1 MKKRLLILL
10 LVLLAALAA
19 AMWWLR
25 GNLDGLIKDAI
36 VRYGSEM
43 TQAEVQVGSVELHI
57 KQGQAVIRN
66 LKIGNPAGF
75 KTPYALAVGEIELD
89 LDMDTLMQKVV
100 TVRKIAIKA
109 PDVIYEKGESM
120 TNFDALLKNIAVS
133 LGSQSAG
140 KAQSAKG
147 QAEGKKLI
155 VDELSLTQAKAQASA
170 PFMNGQTVSLTLPDT
185 TLRNLGKSK
194 GGLHAAELG
203 QEVASALNQK
213 LASAFSFDH
222 MAKSVSG
229 AFEKAA
235 DSIKGLFGK

>member
-75 KTPYALAVGEIELD
+75 KTPYALEVGEIE
-89 LDMDTLMQKVV
+89 M
-100 TVRKIAIKA
+100 
-109 PDVIYEKGESM
+109 PC
-120 TNFDALLKNIAVS
+120 
-133 LGSQSAG
+133 
-140 KAQSAKG
+140 
-147 QAEGKKLI
+147 
-155 VDELSLTQAKAQASA
+155 
-170 PFMNGQTVSLTLPDT
+170 
-185 TLRNLGKSK
+185 
-194 GGLHAAELG
+194 
-203 QEVASALNQK
+203 
-213 LASAFSFDH
+213 
-222 MAKSVSG
+222 
-229 AFEKAA
+229 
-235 DSIKGLFGK
+235 